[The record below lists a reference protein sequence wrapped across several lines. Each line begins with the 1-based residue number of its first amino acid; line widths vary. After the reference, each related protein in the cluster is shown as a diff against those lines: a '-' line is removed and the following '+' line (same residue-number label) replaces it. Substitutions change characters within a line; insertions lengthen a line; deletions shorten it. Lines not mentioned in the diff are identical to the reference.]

1 MDALVEGTTEL
12 RGGAD
17 YAGQRL
23 TVSVTGQ
30 GESPV
35 QANSKKRWSL
45 RLSRPLRAGDVVKV
59 RDVAGNETKMTV
71 QAKPTAAPTPG
82 SSTGSIVGI
91 VLGILAVLIG
101 GAVAFGLHTGMLK
114 LPGVLHR

>member
-1 MDALVEGTTEL
+1 ML

-17 YAGQRL
+17 RAGQAL

-30 GESPV
+30 GETSV
-35 QANSKKRWSL
+35 EVNSKKRWSL

-59 RDVAGNETKMTV
+59 RDAAGNETKTTV
-71 QAKPTAAPTPG
+71 HAKPTVEPAPG

-91 VLGILAVLIG
+91 VLGILALLIG
-101 GAVAFGLHTGMLK
+101 GAVAFGVHTGMLK
-114 LPGVLHR
+114 VPGVLHR

>member
-1 MDALVEGTTEL
+1 ML
-12 RGGAD
+12 RGSAD
-17 YAGQRL
+17 GVNQTL

-30 GESPV
+30 KDVTVRSDK
-35 QANSKKRWSL
+35 NRRWSVQL
-45 RLSRPLRAGDVVKV
+45 AQPLRAGDVVKV
-59 RDVAGNETKMTV
+59 RDAAGNETKTTV
-71 QAKPTAAPTPG
+71 QAKPTTEPAP
-82 SSTGSIVGI
+82 SSSAGSIVGI